1 MKRPITSAA
10 ISAMTAILS
19 TFAVTAGKDAPLG
32 VSRNLTERC
41 WERTSMLSTMAG
53 SVFIGHSL
61 DNPSSVDDAFQGAK
75 ALGAIRAHY
84 LWQEERKK
92 DVPVQNLDARRRR
105 YVA

>member
-10 ISAMTAILS
+10 ISAITAILS
-19 TFAVTAGKDAPLG
+19 TFAVTAGK
-32 VSRNLTERC
+32 RI
-41 WERTSMLSTMAG
+41 SMLSAMAG
-53 SVFIGHSL
+53 SVFIGQTL

-75 ALGAIRAHY
+75 ALGAIPAHY